1 MAQVLDQI
9 GKGTSR
15 RARAGDEDHR
25 DVDGHVRTDLPV
37 RFAKPA
43 SGSIAGDR
51 TTDLPAHRESHS
63 PLGRA
68 LPERDEARPF
78 VSTTVLEDRLE
89 LRRSPEALAS
99 RQRQRRLRE
108 HRAGLDRQAL
118 ASLCPTPLEHVAP
131 ALRLHPRAKAVRLLP
146 TPHIGLKRPLHE
158 NFPSRSK
165 NLHSL
170 RSAPRQVK
178 ERKGLATVGDA
189 VIRSPPA
196 SEIAR
201 AASHRRARWPARCKN
216 AQRSSVAEE

>member
-15 RARAGDEDHR
+15 RAPAGDEDHR
-25 DVDGHVRTDLPV
+25 DDDGHVRTDLPV
-37 RFAKPA
+37 RFAEPA

-78 VSTTVLEDRLE
+78 VSATVLEDRLE

-118 ASLCPTPLEHVAP
+118 ASLCPTPLEHVAS

-146 TPHIGLKRPLHE
+146 TPHIGLKRPLHG

-165 NLHSL
+165 EPAQSTERSSASQGAQGSCDGL
-170 RSAPRQVK
+170 RRCD
-178 ERKGLATVGDA
+178 TVASRVRDRACRITPARPVTGA
-189 VIRSPPA
+189 VQ
-196 SEIAR
+196 ER
-201 AASHRRARWPARCKN
+201 AAFVSR
-216 AQRSSVAEE
+216 